1 VTQTRLGSFIEAG
14 VNTFIGFWVSA
25 TANMVI
31 LPLYG
36 FTSLTWSS
44 NMELGLI
51 YTGISVIRGYAIR
64 RWFNAKLH
72 AAAERW
78 AKGLTK

>member
-1 VTQTRLGSFIEAG
+1 MTQTKLGSLIEAV
-14 VNTFIGFWVSA
+14 VNTFIGFWINA

-51 YTGISVIRGYAIR
+51 YTGISVLRGYAIR

-78 AKGLTK
+78 AMSFTK

>member
-1 VTQTRLGSFIEAG
+1 VKQTKLGSAIEAF
-14 VNTFIGFWVSA
+14 VNTFIGFGVN
-25 TANMVI
+25 TIANMVI
-31 LPLYG
+31 LPAYG

-78 AKGLTK
+78 AKGITK